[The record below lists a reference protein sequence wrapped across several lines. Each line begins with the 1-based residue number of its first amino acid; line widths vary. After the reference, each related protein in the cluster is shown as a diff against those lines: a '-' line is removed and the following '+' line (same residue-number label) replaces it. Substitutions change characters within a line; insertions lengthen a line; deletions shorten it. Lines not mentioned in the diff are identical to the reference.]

1 MDSVFDT
8 AEIRSFEVVER
19 IVSLGL
25 QENLYLEFKSG
36 RPQNYERF
44 KDDIAQDVSA
54 FANSDGGTLLVGIKE
69 NDNRAVEIDGVDEAR
84 FNRESLGQTI
94 AHKVSPSI
102 PGLRIEAL
110 SSGSKTVLVISVP
123 RSLAAPHQG
132 PRHVY
137 YRRHEFHCQPMAHYE
152 IEDLRRR
159 QTYVEPL
166 VIVTAATRGGTLA
179 AVDVRNPS
187 SFPAEAIT
195 FKFSANHLWPSD
207 KVPEPLEKGMAYLGP
222 GQWLR
227 FRSETFS
234 KLLAEGRPPAIFVV
248 TVQYTHSRLR
258 TRISHDWPVDFES
271 YRDSM
276 SIRSDEFQLQ
286 RDSLEEVQKIRT
298 EISKLSSSLRD
309 NLSTLVGTNGLDLS
323 LYTLRNMQRISKGS
337 PVERLAPKN
346 LTARDIV
353 NVLGIDVQIAL
364 LLERAFESDATIE
377 AISTLPGM
385 SPEIMQ
391 RVKESF
397 LLTDG

>member
-1 MDSVFDT
+1 
-8 AEIRSFEVVER
+8 
-19 IVSLGL
+19 
-25 QENLYLEFKSG
+25 
-36 RPQNYERF
+36 
-44 KDDIAQDVSA
+44 
-54 FANSDGGTLLVGIKE
+54 
-69 NDNRAVEIDGVDEAR
+69 
-84 FNRESLGQTI
+84 
-94 AHKVSPSI
+94 
-102 PGLRIEAL
+102 
-110 SSGSKTVLVISVP
+110 
-123 RSLAAPHQG
+123 
-132 PRHVY
+132 
-137 YRRHEFHCQPMAHYE
+137 
-152 IEDLRRR
+152 
-159 QTYVEPL
+159 
-166 VIVTAATRGGTLA
+166 
-179 AVDVRNPS
+179 
-187 SFPAEAIT
+187 
-195 FKFSANHLWPSD
+195 
-207 KVPEPLEKGMAYLGP
+207 
-222 GQWLR
+222 
-227 FRSETFS
+227 
-234 KLLAEGRPPAIFVV
+234 
-248 TVQYTHSRLR
+248 
-258 TRISHDWPVDFES
+258 
-271 YRDSM
+271 M